1 MSGNTKKEVLN
12 LQTYKTLN
20 RSNSYFKFI
29 KDCLKKQYG
38 EESKMHMH
46 HIIPQYVFKGG
57 SAEDY
62 NFMNS
67 PQNVIELSLE
77 DHILAHSLLFE
88 IYGNLQDQG
97 AIYLLANYEKESRA
111 IWQVLGAKASHR
123 VQEAHGK
130 NMWDNNFQKEMA
142 ARSMAR
148 PDALE
153 IRSAGGK
160 IGGRKRNE
168 GIAIKPHEKY
178 MFSFKGKPILCVQ
191 KCSTGGDVLAE
202 IKKFES
208 MTDQIT
214 KLDRVTGLLSGERK
228 TLYGWSCVKLN

>member
-1 MSGNTKKEVLN
+1 MNGKKEVLN

-20 RSNSYFKFI
+20 RNNSYFKFI
-29 KDCLKKQYG
+29 NDCFKKRYG
-38 EESKMHMH
+38 KESKMHMH

-57 SAEDY
+57 SDEDLS
-62 NFMNS
+62 FMNS
-67 PQNVIELSLE
+67 PPNVIELSLE

-88 IYGNLQDQG
+88 IYGNLQDKG
-97 AIYLLANYEKESRA
+97 ATYLLANYEKESRT
-111 IWQVLGAKASHR
+111 IWHIKKGAKASHR

-130 NMWDNNFQKEMA
+130 NMWDPDFQKEMA

-148 PDALE
+148 LDALE

-160 IGGRKRNE
+160 IGGRKKNE
-168 GIAIKPHEKY
+168 GIAIKPHERF
-178 MFSFKGKPILCVQ
+178 MFSFKGEPILCVQ

-202 IKKFES
+202 IKQFES
-208 MTDQIT
+208 KTDQIT
-214 KLDRVTGLLSGERK
+214 KLDRVTGLLSGKRK